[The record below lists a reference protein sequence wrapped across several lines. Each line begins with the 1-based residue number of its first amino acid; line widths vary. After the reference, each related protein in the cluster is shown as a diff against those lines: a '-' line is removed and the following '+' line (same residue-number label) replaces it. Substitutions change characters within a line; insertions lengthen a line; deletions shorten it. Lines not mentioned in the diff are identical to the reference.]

1 MKTRTAVITGATGLV
16 GAKLAKHLAMRP
28 GWRVVCISRNPPDG
42 GFEGPIQFIQGDLLD
57 RRDCLRMA
65 KEVDGATHLFNAAR
79 FEHTTLKLESPDTN
93 TEMLANLLDAFQAT
107 KQPLQHVH
115 LVHGTKYYGSHL
127 GPFQTP
133 AREDD
138 PRSLQSNFYYRQ
150 QDLVTARH
158 AVDGWSWTASRPHV
172 VLDVNAIVPRSIF
185 VLIAVYAAIS
195 KHLGL
200 PLCFPGTPENY
211 RAIYQ
216 LTDAGL
222 LARAIEWM
230 STSEGA
236 RNQAFNITNGDY
248 IRWCNLWPG
257 FARYFGMEVGP
268 VRTVRLSQVMADKAS
283 VWKEIVEQHGLAEPD
298 FSKAALWSYADF
310 VFTPGWDIMSST
322 VKARAHGFQDFEDS
336 EATFYRAFD
345 HLRERR
351 LVPKE

>member
-1 MKTRTAVITGATGLV
+1 MKTRTAVVTGATGLV
-16 GAKLAKHLAMRP
+16 GAKLAEHLATQP
-28 GWRVVCISRNPPDG
+28 GWRVVCISRGEPNG
-42 GFEGPIQFIQGDLLD
+42 RREGPIQFMQADLLD
-57 RRDCLRMA
+57 KGDCLRIA
-65 KEVDGATHLFNAAR
+65 SQIDGATHLFNAAR
-79 FEHTTLKLESPDTN
+79 FDHTTLKLESPDLN
-93 TEMLANLLDAFQAT
+93 TEMVGNLLDAFLMT
-107 KQPLQHVH
+107 KQPLEHVH

-150 QDLVTARH
+150 EDLVIARH
-158 AVDGWSWTASRPHV
+158 AAEGWSWSTSRPHV
-172 VLDVNAIVPRSIF
+172 VLDVNAIVPRSVF

-211 RAIYQ
+211 KAVYQ

-230 STSEGA
+230 STCEGA
-236 RNQAFNITNGDY
+236 RNQAFNVTNGDY
-248 IRWCNLWPG
+248 IRWCNLWPA

-268 VRTVRLSQVMADKAS
+268 VRTVRLAQVMADKGD
-283 VWKEIVEQHGLAEPD
+283 VWREIAQKHGLVQSD
-298 FSKAALWSYADF
+298 FSKVALWTYADF

-322 VKARAHGFQDFEDS
+322 TKARTLGFQDHEDS
-336 EATFYRAFD
+336 QATFFRAFD
-345 HLRERR
+345 FFREQRFI
-351 LVPKE
+351 PKE